1 MSDVSREAAPS
12 SHTAFRSG
20 VAGTVASSLS
30 AIAVYFAKT
39 VTPEGIQTEVNTLIT
54 IAVGF
59 VVAAAI
65 GFLGSWL
72 RDLQAQ
78 VEVSKGEEPK
88 ASTLR
93 VPI

>member
-1 MSDVSREAAPS
+1 MPEITREAAPS
-12 SHTAFRSG
+12 SHTAVRSG

-54 IAVGF
+54 LGVGF

-72 RDLQAQ
+72 RNLQAE
-78 VEVSKGEEPK
+78 VEVAKGEEPK

-93 VPI
+93 MPI